1 MYLGKTRCIQ
11 ILSVFTGLR
20 LSKFCRVLHD
30 HKFGAVLECFVA
42 CQKLYQKK
50 KLPSVEIHASLWK
63 SQGNFTGPHGFSWV
77 FHGFSTGR
85 EYTGYCG
92 LSFKLNPALNHFDQ
106 DKFDP
111 RTPQQRFNRLFFF
124 RIIEPKNPACS
135 VVTHNSVLWC
145 QGLCGESYSYRIWS
159 VIRICLRVLR
169 AIKKVEKND
178 RFQPIEPHAN
188 PWKSQGNS
196 TG

>member
-1 MYLGKTRCIQ
+1 MFSLVSAFQNSAEYCMITNLE
-11 ILSVFTGLR
+11 LSWNASWLAKSYTE
-20 LSKFCRVLHD
+20 KNN
-30 HKFGAVLECFVA
+30 
-42 CQKLYQKK
+42 
-50 KLPSVEIHASLWK
+50 LPSVEIHASPWK

-77 FHGFSTGR
+77 FHGFSTGW
-85 EYTGYCG
+85 ENTGYCG

-145 QGLCGESYSYRIWS
+145 QGLCGESNSYRIWL
-159 VIRICLRVLR
+159 VIRICLRVLG
-169 AIKKVEKND
+169 AIKKVENN
-178 RFQPIEPHAN
+178 E
-188 PWKSQGNS
+188 
-196 TG
+196 